1 MAEEI
6 TNQILLQHIQ
16 AGKEE
21 LKGEIQR
28 IDKELK
34 SEIGHLAKRMERVE
48 QDIGEL
54 KRNDEK
60 THQALQR
67 LYDRRIET
75 VEKLEDHEK
84 RIVTIEKELATAA

>member
-6 TNQILLQHIQ
+6 TNQILLRHIQ

-34 SEIGHLAKRMERVE
+34 GLAKHMERVE

-67 LYDRRIET
+67 LYDRRIDA

-84 RIVTIEKELATAA
+84 RIATIEKELATA